1 MGHNLWGAVKT
12 APGEKF
18 IALNCYAT
26 KALRSQ
32 INNLS
37 FQLKKQ
43 EEGVQI
49 WRKEIKRRTNGEI
62 VNRKTIINETK
73 PGSLRISV
81 QLVIFQPDW
90 SETEKVTSPILVMWD
105 GLSQRSSRF

>member
-1 MGHNLWGAVKT
+1 MGHNFWG

-26 KALRSQ
+26 KAVKSQ

-37 FQLKKQ
+37 FRLKKL
-43 EEGVQI
+43 EVQI

-62 VNRKTIINETK
+62 VNRKIIINETK

-81 QLVIFQPDW
+81 QLVILQPDW
-90 SETEKVTSPILVMWD
+90 SEIEKITSPVLVMWG
-105 GLSQRSSRF
+105 GLSQRSSRI

>member
-49 WRKEIKRRTNGEI
+49 
-62 VNRKTIINETK
+62 
-73 PGSLRISV
+73 
-81 QLVIFQPDW
+81 
-90 SETEKVTSPILVMWD
+90 
-105 GLSQRSSRF
+105 

>member
-1 MGHNLWGAVKT
+1 MGHNLWG

-26 KALRSQ
+26 KAVRSQ

-43 EEGVQI
+43 EGEVQ
-49 WRKEIKRRTNGEI
+49 
-62 VNRKTIINETK
+62 V
-73 PGSLRISV
+73 
-81 QLVIFQPDW
+81 
-90 SETEKVTSPILVMWD
+90 
-105 GLSQRSSRF
+105 